1 VNGQLLADDDGLHG
15 MIERC
20 STLILSASTHVL
32 YIAGFQAGGGVGME
46 LRYSGPDT
54 GGSKAFVLPG
64 VIQSPV
70 SLHENKREPLL
81 SSISSEPLLQVGRSA
96 LLNSISALE
105 RQLQDQSKEVKNLKN
120 RLDGDEHKG
129 DASVTDGKEE
139 VMVLFTCFPFH
150 LVSNSYPFLQI
161 LRSIPYTLQ
170 CHVSISCSVAV
181 PRSVSCFCFPLL
193 C

>member
-1 VNGQLLADDDGLHG
+1 

-20 STLILSASTHVL
+20 GTLILSSNTHVL

-139 VMVLFTCFPFH
+139 VWIGLNG
-150 LVSNSYPFLQI
+150 LNRGKNR
-161 LRSIPYTLQ
+161 RSHKSSKDSSTFARPGSFWTNIM
-170 CHVSISCSVAV
+170 A
-181 PRSVSCFCFPLL
+181 
-193 C
+193 